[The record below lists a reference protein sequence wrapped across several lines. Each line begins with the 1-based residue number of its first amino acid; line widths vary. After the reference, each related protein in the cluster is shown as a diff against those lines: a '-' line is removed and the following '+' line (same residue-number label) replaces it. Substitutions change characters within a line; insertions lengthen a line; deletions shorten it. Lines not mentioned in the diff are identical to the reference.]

1 MVQYMTV
8 GVFKNSPSLVICKVM
23 QSLGQREGT
32 FGVLRTLL
40 ATCLLL
46 FLALFVAAPAAF
58 CQQGTITG
66 TVVDSSG
73 ATVAHALIKLSPD
86 AGGVAQETQSA
97 DGGDFLFSNVVPGPF
112 HLSFTAQGFAD
123 KTLTGELHAGEIL
136 TLPRT
141 SLDVASVTTELN
153 VTETQAEIAEE
164 EIKVEEQQR
173 FVRMV
178 PNYFTSYKPDAAPL
192 NTRQKFELTWKT
204 FLDPS
209 SFVINGAIA
218 GVWQARNSYKGFG
231 QGAQGYGKRYG
242 AGFADFGTGL
252 VLSNVVLPTIF
263 KQDPRYF
270 YKGTGSVR
278 SRFFYAISRS
288 VICRG
293 DNMKDQFCYSSVISN
308 LGSSALTNLYYPAA
322 DRNSAAENLE
332 LGVFSIGGDAI
343 SALFQE
349 FIAKKLMRK
358 KR

>member
-1 MVQYMTV
+1 MRIQKFTAARKMKIMRY
-8 GVFKNSPSLVICKVM
+8 LCKRASTSRVV
-23 QSLGQREGT
+23 RA
-32 FGVLRTLL
+32 L
-40 ATCLLL
+40 AVTCLL
-46 FLALFVAAPAAF
+46 FPALFAASPRAF

-66 TVVDSSG
+66 TIAGTVVDSSG
-73 ATVAHALIKLSPD
+73 ASIAYVQVKLSLD
-86 AGGVAQETQSA
+86 TSGVAQETLPA
-97 DGGDFLFSNVVPGPF
+97 VDGNFSFTNVVPGPF
-112 HLSFTAQGFAD
+112 HISFTAQGFAD
-123 KTLTGELHAGEIL
+123 RTITGELHASEVL
-136 TLPRT
+136 YLPRT
-141 SLDVASVTTELN
+141 ALAVAGLTTQVN
-153 VTETQAEIAEE
+153 VTETQAEIAQK

-173 FVRMV
+173 FVGLV
-178 PNYFTSYKPDAAPL
+178 PNYFTSYNSDAVPL
-192 NTRQKFELTWKT
+192 NTKQKFELTWKT

-218 GVWQARNSYKGFG
+218 GVWQAHNTYKGFG

-252 VLSNVVLPTIF
+252 VLSNVVLPGIF

-293 DNMKDQFCYSSVISN
+293 DNRKDQFCYSSVISN
-308 LGSSALTNLYYPAA
+308 MGASALTNFYYPAA

-332 LGVFSIGGDAI
+332 LGAFSIGGDAL

-349 FIAKKLMRK
+349 FIARKLMRK